1 MVSLLLAIRSSAV
14 VASIHLRCD
23 LVRLSFMILKNT
35 IQIHIHSGAYVFI
48 DIIFVIIG
56 LHAYWH
62 NSLLNPYFNSDHY
75 LCVSSSLGLITEPL
89 IEQGRWCYLDGR
101 ACNFDDISQS
111 ESRDFWSKV
120 NEHIK
125 NLKVRKWDV
134 MFVNPSSAT
143 LVRRRSNDVQE
154 AKLVFKLSST
164 SVNGL
169 ESKGWSLIDMH
180 NMSRYADCMHM
191 KCGQWPICWYAI

>member
-1 MVSLLLAIRSSAV
+1 M
-14 VASIHLRCD
+14 H
-23 LVRLSFMILKNT
+23 
-35 IQIHIHSGAYVFI
+35 VFI

-134 MFVNPSSAT
+134 MFLNPSSAT
-143 LVRRRSNDVQE
+143 LVRRRSNDLQVSQLIFSLPPQWMGWK
-154 AKLVFKLSST
+154 AKS
-164 SVNGL
+164 
-169 ESKGWSLIDMH
+169 WSLIDMH
-180 NMSRYADCMHM
+180 NMSRYADCIHAHEMWTVTNLLI
-191 KCGQWPICWYAI
+191 CFLRYDGGGRGQDLSQKHCNSADI

>member
-1 MVSLLLAIRSSAV
+1 MVLAIRSSAV

-35 IQIHIHSGAYVFI
+35 IQIHIHSGALHVFI

-89 IEQGRWCYLDGR
+89 IEQGR
-101 ACNFDDISQS
+101 
-111 ESRDFWSKV
+111 
-120 NEHIK
+120 
-125 NLKVRKWDV
+125 
-134 MFVNPSSAT
+134 
-143 LVRRRSNDVQE
+143 
-154 AKLVFKLSST
+154 
-164 SVNGL
+164 
-169 ESKGWSLIDMH
+169 
-180 NMSRYADCMHM
+180 
-191 KCGQWPICWYAI
+191 

>member
-1 MVSLLLAIRSSAV
+1 MQY
-14 VASIHLRCD
+14 
-23 LVRLSFMILKNT
+23 KYT
-35 IQIHIHSGAYVFI
+35 SGPVQVFI

-62 NSLLNPYFNSDHY
+62 FSLLNPYFNSDHY
-75 LCVSSSLGLITEPL
+75 LCVSFSLGLITEPL

-101 ACNFDDISQS
+101 AGNFDDISQS
-111 ESRDFWSKV
+111 DSRDFLSKV

-134 MFVNPSSAT
+134 MYSSAT

-154 AKLVFKLSST
+154 AKFISFLPPQWMDWKARADHSSICT
-164 SVNGL
+164 LCHDMLTVCTWNVDSDQFA
-169 ESKGWSLIDMH
+169 DMH
-180 NMSRYADCMHM
+180 L
-191 KCGQWPICWYAI
+191 KVWWWW